1 MGSKRANGEG
11 TVRKRTDGRWE
22 GFITVGHKE
31 NGKPIYKSVFAK
43 TQKELMPKL
52 RKLIDDYKGVELTE
66 ESSMTVREWLD
77 KWLKEY
83 AEPKLRP
90 STLKSYRYEC
100 EKICEYIGDKQ
111 VKLLTTADCQRMYN
125 KFKKSGRTKNVAE
138 LGTEMADSTV
148 RRLHMMFHEAMEA
161 AQRKRLIAINPTEGT
176 VVPGCNYKEMTV
188 LNEEQLEKYMDALT
202 KDPVWHDFFYLELTT
217 GLRLGEICGLK
228 WEDFDEKKGTL
239 KIQRSIGRTVN
250 GKNITVGDP
259 KTEKGKR
266 MIKLPDSTFQVLLR
280 RKEKYKGDWMFPSI
294 KYPGKPVAPSG
305 AYHRHKQ
312 ILQDLELPSI
322 RFHDLRHTFATHA
335 LKSGVDAKT
344 LSGILGHTNASFT
357 LDTYT
362 HVTNDMQFRA
372 SEIVGDFMEEI
383 LGKDL
388 MPWLGDEKTEP
399 VL

>member
-1 MGSKRANGEG
+1 MIKVFYIEDNNGQYVSADGSKRWTRLTGQALYDFLRTERGKKTYFFVDTDDNGVAIGVEI
-11 TVRKRTDGRWE
+11 TNKDQQAMLETDKRRRRYVSE
-22 GFITVGHKE
+22 
-31 NGKPIYKSVFAK
+31 S
-43 TQKELMPKL
+43 QKESGYIMVSF
-52 RKLIDDYKGVELTE
+52 DYVETE
-66 ESSMTVREWLD
+66 DGT
-77 KWLKEY
+77 
-83 AEPKLRP
+83 
-90 STLKSYRYEC
+90 ST
-100 EKICEYIGDKQ
+100 GDEVKQ

-125 KFKKSGRTKNVAE
+125 KFKKSGRTKNVAV
-138 LGTEMADSTV
+138 LGPEMSDSTV

-188 LNEEQLEKYMDALT
+188 LNEEQLEKYMDAIT
-202 KDPVWHDFFYLELTT
+202 KDSVWHDFFYLELTT
-217 GLRLGEICGLK
+217 GLRLGEICGLR

-239 KIQRSIGRTVN
+239 KIQRSLGRVVK
-250 GKNITVGDP
+250 GKAHLGDP

-266 MIKLPDSTFQVLLR
+266 TIHLPESTYQVLLE
-280 RKEKYKGDWMFPSI
+280 RKGKVNSDWLFPSI
-294 KYPGKPVAPSG
+294 KYNGQPTAPSA

-312 ILQDLELPSI
+312 ILKDLDLPSI

-335 LKSGVDAKT
+335 IKSGVDAKT

-388 MPWLGDEKTEP
+388 MPWLEEEKTEP
-399 VL
+399 IL

>member
-11 TVRKRTDGRWE
+11 TVRKRKDGRWE

-138 LGTEMADSTV
+138 LGTKMADSTV
-148 RRLHMMFHEAMEA
+148 RRLHMMFHEAMDA

-239 KIQRSIGRTVN
+239 KIQRSIGRTVT

-266 MIKLPDSTFQVLLR
+266 VIKLPDSTFQVLLR

>member
-1 MGSKRANGEG
+1 MWSVTRGLMKRSVRLLIPASIAVIIGTLFISCTFLFTGS
-11 TVRKRTDGRWE
+11 
-22 GFITVGHKE
+22 
-31 NGKPIYKSVFAK
+31 
-43 TQKELMPKL
+43 
-52 RKLIDDYKGVELTE
+52 
-66 ESSMTVREWLD
+66 
-77 KWLKEY
+77 
-83 AEPKLRP
+83 
-90 STLKSYRYEC
+90 
-100 EKICEYIGDKQ
+100 
-111 VKLLTTADCQRMYN
+111 
-125 KFKKSGRTKNVAE
+125 
-138 LGTEMADSTV
+138 
-148 RRLHMMFHEAMEA
+148 
-161 AQRKRLIAINPTEGT
+161 RKRLIAINPTEGT

-239 KIQRSIGRTVN
+239 KIQRSIGRTVT

-388 MPWLGDEKTEP
+388 MPWLEEEKTEP

>member
-1 MGSKRANGEG
+1 
-11 TVRKRTDGRWE
+11 
-22 GFITVGHKE
+22 
-31 NGKPIYKSVFAK
+31 
-43 TQKELMPKL
+43 
-52 RKLIDDYKGVELTE
+52 
-66 ESSMTVREWLD
+66 
-77 KWLKEY
+77 
-83 AEPKLRP
+83 
-90 STLKSYRYEC
+90 
-100 EKICEYIGDKQ
+100 
-111 VKLLTTADCQRMYN
+111 
-125 KFKKSGRTKNVAE
+125 
-138 LGTEMADSTV
+138 
-148 RRLHMMFHEAMEA
+148 
-161 AQRKRLIAINPTEGT
+161 
-176 VVPGCNYKEMTV
+176 
-188 LNEEQLEKYMDALT
+188 
-202 KDPVWHDFFYLELTT
+202 VWHDFFYLELTT

-335 LKSGVDAKT
+335 IKSGVDAKT

-383 LGKDL
+383 L
-388 MPWLGDEKTEP
+388 
-399 VL
+399 

>member
-11 TVRKRTDGRWE
+11 TVRKRKDGRWE

-176 VVPGCNYKEMTV
+176 VVPGCNYKKMTV

-239 KIQRSIGRTVN
+239 KIQRSISRTVS
-250 GKNITVGDP
+250 GKNVTVGDP

-266 MIKLPDSTFQVLLR
+266 TIKLPDSTFQVLLR
-280 RKEKYKGDWMFPSI
+280 RKEKYKGDWVFPSI

-312 ILQDLELPSI
+312 ILQDLDLPSI

-362 HVTNDMQFRA
+362 HVTNEMQFRA

-383 LGKDL
+383 LRKDL
-388 MPWLGDEKTEP
+388 MPWLEDEKTEP

>member
-11 TVRKRTDGRWE
+11 TVRKRKDGRWE

-66 ESSMTVREWLD
+66 ESSMTVREWLG

-100 EKICEYIGDKQ
+100 EKICEYIGNKQ

-138 LGTEMADSTV
+138 LGPEMADSTV

-188 LNEEQLEKYMDALT
+188 LNEEQLEKYMDAIT

-217 GLRLGEICGLK
+217 GLRLGEICGLR

-239 KIQRSIGRTVN
+239 KIQRSLGRVVK
-250 GKNITVGDP
+250 GKAHLGDP

-266 MIKLPDSTFQVLLR
+266 TIHLPESTYQVLLE
-280 RKEKYKGDWMFPSI
+280 RKGKVNSDWVFPSN
-294 KYPGKPVAPSG
+294 KYNGQPTAPSA

-312 ILQDLELPSI
+312 ILADLDLPSI

-335 LKSGVDAKT
+335 IKSGVDAKT

-388 MPWLGDEKTEP
+388 MPWLEEEKTEP

>member
-1 MGSKRANGEG
+1 
-11 TVRKRTDGRWE
+11 
-22 GFITVGHKE
+22 
-31 NGKPIYKSVFAK
+31 
-43 TQKELMPKL
+43 
-52 RKLIDDYKGVELTE
+52 
-66 ESSMTVREWLD
+66 
-77 KWLKEY
+77 
-83 AEPKLRP
+83 
-90 STLKSYRYEC
+90 
-100 EKICEYIGDKQ
+100 
-111 VKLLTTADCQRMYN
+111 
-125 KFKKSGRTKNVAE
+125 
-138 LGTEMADSTV
+138 MADSTV
-148 RRLHMMFHEAMEA
+148 RRLHMMFHEAMDA

-294 KYPGKPVAPSG
+294 KYPGKPVAPSA

-312 ILQDLELPSI
+312 ILKDLDLPSI

-335 LKSGVDAKT
+335 IKSGVDAKT

-388 MPWLGDEKTEP
+388 MPWLEEEKTEP
-399 VL
+399 IL